1 MSEEESVENV
11 VVKADFKDILKSV
24 TELNKQQIQS
34 IYVPSVDDTINFKPL
49 TVKQQK
55 GILSSGVDM
64 EVENL
69 AFSNTVNSII
79 SENCLQGKQLIR
91 ITDRPAIVL
100 QLRQKALGNTLKFTS
115 DGKEYTV
122 DIDERVSLLKE
133 NPPKQTTFEVTI
145 ENLKIRGAIPDL
157 KKDSKYNAQFTNTV
171 KSGKRGATIRLTDVI
186 GDIYIHEMVK
196 YVNNIEIG
204 EQSIDIDDISV
215 VQAIEIFESLPMSA
229 SLKVSEEIKELRK
242 GENITLDVED
252 DVQIPFDAS
261 LFTSAE

>member
-1 MSEEESVENV
+1 MSEEESTSKP

-34 IYVPSVDDTINFKPL
+34 IYVPSIGDVVNFKPL

-55 GILSSGVDM
+55 GILSSGVDT

-69 AFSNTVNSII
+69 SFSNTINNII
-79 SENCLQGKQLIR
+79 NENCLQGKQMIR

-122 DIDERVSLLKE
+122 DIDERITLLKE
-133 NPPKQTTFEVTI
+133 NPPKETTFEVTI
-145 ENLKIRGAIPDL
+145 ENLKIRGATPDL
-157 KKDSKYNAQFTNTV
+157 KKDGKYNAQFTNTV
-171 KSGKRGATIRLTDVI
+171 KSGKRGSSIRLTDVI

-196 YVNNIEIG
+196 YVNDIEIG
-204 EQSIDIDDISV
+204 DQSININEISV

-229 SLKVSEEIKELRK
+229 SLKVSEKIKDLRNS
-242 GENITLDVED
+242 ENATLDVED

-261 LFTSAE
+261 LFTTTE